1 MQENGVTQEARDT
14 GRTGI
19 LSIIPPRPLQTAAVR
34 PSEHY
39 SGDLVRPIDAWKYGG
54 STSSEAVKEAQQ
66 DLRSLNDRNANL
78 NT

>member
-54 STSSEAVKEAQQ
+54 STSNEAVKEAQQ